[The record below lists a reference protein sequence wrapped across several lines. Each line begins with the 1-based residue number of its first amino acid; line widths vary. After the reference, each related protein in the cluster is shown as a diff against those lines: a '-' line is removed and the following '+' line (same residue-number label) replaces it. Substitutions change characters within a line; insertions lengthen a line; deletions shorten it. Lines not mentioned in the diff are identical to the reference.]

1 MIFTSE
7 EDLQMIIQAIE
18 NEDYQDAIN
27 LIKEII
33 EEEKIYQKLIRILKY
48 IKKKS
53 YGNC

>member
-1 MIFTSE
+1 MIFTQE

-33 EEEKIYQKLIRILKY
+33 EEEKIYQKLIRIFKY
-48 IKKKS
+48 
-53 YGNC
+53 N

>member
-1 MIFTSE
+1 MIFTQE

-48 IKKKS
+48 
-53 YGNC
+53 N

>member
-1 MIFTSE
+1 MIFTQE

-33 EEEKIYQKLIRILKY
+33 EEEKIY
-48 IKKKS
+48 
-53 YGNC
+53 

>member
-7 EDLQMIIQAIE
+7 EDLQMIIQAIK

-33 EEEKIYQKLIRILKY
+33 EEEKIY
-48 IKKKS
+48 
-53 YGNC
+53 